1 MRRCART
8 PNLTAVGF
16 EPTPL
21 RNGALSHRLRPLG
34 QTVLAF
40 SVLDPRLTAP
50 YFTPPLPA
58 AMAVIPRDFR
68 FVDLCRGKAPEQAVA
83 PENDFFPPAVTGFS
97 VKRKRVPPSWCGTH
111 ACGLRRIRA
120 VRPLFVVPS
129 DSPRSERAP
138 PKCPKVLGGGT
149 QGTHPCQSSRGP
161 LWLIICVGACIRRN
175 QGRHGRQGGL
185 AQ

>member
-1 MRRCART
+1 MT
-8 PNLTAVGF
+8 PVGF
-16 EPTPL
+16 EPTPF

-58 AMAVIPRDFR
+58 AMAVIPPDFR

-97 VKRKRVPPSWCGTH
+97 VKRKRVPPSWCGVC
-111 ACGLRRIRA
+111 ARGVCNSRA
-120 VRPLFVVPS
+120 ARALLFVETN
-129 DSPRSERAP
+129 D
-138 PKCPKVLGGGT
+138 
-149 QGTHPCQSSRGP
+149 SSRGGHAP
-161 LWLIICVGACIRRN
+161 PDRGRDPAVGAGWVIDV
-175 QGRHGRQGGL
+175 
-185 AQ
+185 